1 MYYVHSA
8 LYSPRFQSFMNESDE
23 TTREGEVRSMLL
35 VTALNLPK
43 IKILDFSFNPVRI
56 RYLHTVSVQV
66 QIRSVF

>member
-1 MYYVHSA
+1 M
-8 LYSPRFQSFMNESDE
+8 YSPRFQSFMNESDR
-23 TTREGEVRSMLL
+23 TTQEGEVRPGLL
-35 VTALNLPK
+35 VTALNPLK